1 MPRPKGAGKADPRL
15 GRISSRII
23 DEIAREYDAGQKER
37 LFRRIRRL
45 QAKAYKLAL
54 TDGGLESFGPE
65 GPMGPPPCAVAAQ
78 VANQLAASEEIISRI
93 RARDQE
99 TEAKAA
105 ALFTLLNGGVDEA
118 DDRRPT
124 EIVIKYATSA
134 KPTDGDST

>member
-23 DEIAREYDAGQKER
+23 DDIAREYDNGQKER

-45 QAKAYKLAL
+45 QRRAVKLAFEEN
-54 TDGGLESFGPE
+54 GLEGMGPD
-65 GPMGPPPCAVAAQ
+65 GPMGPPPCSVAAS
-78 VANQLAASEEIISRI
+78 VAKQLAESEEIISRI

-105 ALFTLLNGGVDEA
+105 ALFALLNGEDEA
-118 DDRRPT
+118 PKNEPMKFVIEISEPTRPKT
-124 EIVIKYATSA
+124 EETE
-134 KPTDGDST
+134 